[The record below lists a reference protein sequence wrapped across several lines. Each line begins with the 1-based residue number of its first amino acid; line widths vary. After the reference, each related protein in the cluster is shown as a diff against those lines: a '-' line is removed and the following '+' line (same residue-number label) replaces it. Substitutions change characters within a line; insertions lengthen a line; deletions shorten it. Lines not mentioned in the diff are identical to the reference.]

1 MYAGLRPRQGR
12 ARLSGLTGSVT
23 KAVYGTCVEQVMNWR
38 CQDRKMVL
46 RYLLEDGHG
55 GARLMGALA
64 GCQKENQERTI
75 TRNIPIL
82 GALVL
87 SCYTLPHSKEVRP
100 ELHSQNR
107 GKTGQGKS
115 KEINA
120 MEGAGAR
127 EEGKRKENSQRKE
140 PRQKHSTTTAMN
152 PTNMPEMNPRHEYK
166 FSQWLKSLVA
176 VAVGCGTHTCAEM
189 LQPS

>member
-1 MYAGLRPRQGR
+1 MYVGLRPRQGR
-12 ARLSGLTGSVT
+12 ARPSGLTGSVT
-23 KAVYGTCVEQVMNWR
+23 EAVYGTCVEQVMSWR

-87 SCYTLPHSKEVRP
+87 SCYTAARCPSTLGDQPSSLFPSTVMI
-100 ELHSQNR
+100 Q
-107 GKTGQGKS
+107 GQRVQDKL
-115 KEINA
+115 
-120 MEGAGAR
+120 M
-127 EEGKRKENSQRKE
+127 
-140 PRQKHSTTTAMN
+140 
-152 PTNMPEMNPRHEYK
+152 
-166 FSQWLKSLVA
+166 
-176 VAVGCGTHTCAEM
+176 AVGRDSGASCSTLSFPLCF
-189 LQPS
+189 